1 LRRTLRLFPIGSNK
15 NKLPQPN
22 IKTIVQ
28 SVAGREELVGGTHP
42 FLFFKSATIWQVVKL
57 LAVVQSLLQT
67 NNGGKYE

>member
-1 LRRTLRLFPIGSNK
+1 MAHDPCIVD
-15 NKLPQPN
+15 KLTQ
-22 IKTIVQ
+22 
-28 SVAGREELVGGTHP
+28 AREELVGGSHP